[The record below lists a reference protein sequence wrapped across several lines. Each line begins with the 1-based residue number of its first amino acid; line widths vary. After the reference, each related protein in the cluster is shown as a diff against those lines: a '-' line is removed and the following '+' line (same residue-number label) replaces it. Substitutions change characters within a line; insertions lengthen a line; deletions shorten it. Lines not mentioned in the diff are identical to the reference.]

1 MNKATFKKGEII
13 FRQGEPGNCMYD
25 IHWGRVGV
33 YAEYGTANEKKLAE
47 LYPGDFFGEMGLLE
61 QSPRSAT
68 VVALEDSTQVS
79 AIMESDF
86 REFFEQNP
94 AKVFTIMQTLSQ
106 KLRRTTQEYLDVCRT
121 VYDVVEE
128 EKQGAEGG
136 HSKEVE
142 QSLLAIY
149 NSYLSYPFLDMY

>member
-1 MNKATFKKGEII
+1 MNKAVFKKGEVI
-13 FRQGEPGNCMYD
+13 FRQGDPGNCMYD
-25 IHWGRVGV
+25 IVWGSVGV
-33 YAEYGTANEKKLAE
+33 YAEYGTPNEKKLAE
-47 LYPGDFFGEMGLLE
+47 LRAGDFFGEMGLLE

-68 VVALEDSTQVS
+68 VVALENDTQVS

-86 REFFEQNP
+86 RDYFAENP

-121 VYDVVEE
+121 VYETVEGEKKGGEPRSE
-128 EKQGAEGG
+128 EL
-136 HSKEVE
+136 E

>member
-1 MNKATFKKGEII
+1 MNKAVFKKGEVI
-13 FRQGEPGNCMYD
+13 FRQGDPGNCMYD
-25 IHWGRVGV
+25 IVWGSVGV
-33 YAEYGTANEKKLAE
+33 YAEYGTPNEKKLAE
-47 LYPGDFFGEMGLLE
+47 LRAGDFFGEMGLLE

-68 VVALEDSTQVS
+68 VVALENDTQVS

-86 REFFEQNP
+86 RDYFAESP

-106 KLRRTTQEYLDVCRT
+106 KLRRTTQDYLDVCRT
-121 VYDVVEE
+121 VYETVEGEKKGGEPRSE
-128 EKQGAEGG
+128 EL
-136 HSKEVE
+136 E

>member
-1 MNKATFKKGEII
+1 
-13 FRQGEPGNCMYD
+13 
-25 IHWGRVGV
+25 
-33 YAEYGTANEKKLAE
+33 
-47 LYPGDFFGEMGLLE
+47 
-61 QSPRSAT
+61 
-68 VVALEDSTQVS
+68 
-79 AIMESDF
+79 MESDF

>member
-1 MNKATFKKGEII
+1 MNKAVFNKGEVI
-13 FRQGEPGNCMYD
+13 FRQGDPGNCMYD
-25 IHWGRVGV
+25 IVWGSVGV
-33 YAEYGTANEKKLAE
+33 YAEYGTPNEKKLAE
-47 LYPGDFFGEMGLLE
+47 LRAGDFFGEMGLLE

-68 VVALEDSTQVS
+68 VVALENDTQVS

-86 REFFEQNP
+86 RDYFEENP

-106 KLRRTTQEYLDVCRT
+106 KLRRTTQDYLDVCRT
-121 VYDVVEE
+121 VYETVEGEKKGGEPRSE
-128 EKQGAEGG
+128 EL
-136 HSKEVE
+136 E

>member
-86 REFFEQNP
+86 RSMRSCFQRMP
-94 AKVFTIMQTLSQ
+94 
-106 KLRRTTQEYLDVCRT
+106 
-121 VYDVVEE
+121 
-128 EKQGAEGG
+128 
-136 HSKEVE
+136 
-142 QSLLAIY
+142 
-149 NSYLSYPFLDMY
+149 

>member
-1 MNKATFKKGEII
+1 MNKAVFNKGEVI
-13 FRQGEPGNCMYD
+13 FRQGDPGNCMYD
-25 IHWGRVGV
+25 IVWGSVGV
-33 YAEYGTANEKKLAE
+33 YAEYGTPNEKKLAE
-47 LYPGDFFGEMGLLE
+47 LRPGDFFGEMGLLE

-68 VVALEDSTQVS
+68 VVALENDTQVS

-86 REFFEQNP
+86 RDYFAENP

-106 KLRRTTQEYLDVCRT
+106 KLRRTTQDYLDVCRT
-121 VYDVVEE
+121 VYETVEGEKKGGEPRSE
-128 EKQGAEGG
+128 EL
-136 HSKEVE
+136 E

>member
-1 MNKATFKKGEII
+1 MNKAVFNKGEVI
-13 FRQGEPGNCMYD
+13 FRQGDPGNCMYD
-25 IHWGRVGV
+25 IVWGSVGV
-33 YAEYGTANEKKLAE
+33 YAEYGTPNEKKLAE
-47 LYPGDFFGEMGLLE
+47 LRPGDFFGEMGLLE

-68 VVALEDSTQVS
+68 VVALEDDTQVS

-86 REFFEQNP
+86 RDYFAENP

-106 KLRRTTQEYLDVCRT
+106 KLRRTTQDYLDVCRT
-121 VYDVVEE
+121 VYETVEGEKKGGEPRSE
-128 EKQGAEGG
+128 EL
-136 HSKEVE
+136 E

>member
-1 MNKATFKKGEII
+1 MNKAIFKKGEVIC
-13 FRQGEPGNCMYD
+13 RQGEPGNCMYD
-25 IHWGRVGV
+25 IYWGSVGV
-33 YAEYGTANEKKLAE
+33 YSEYGTANEKKLAE
-47 LYPGDFFGEMGLLE
+47 LYAGDFFGEMGLLE

-68 VVALEDSTQVS
+68 VVALTDNTQVS

-86 REFFEQNP
+86 RDYFAENP

-106 KLRRTTQEYLDVCRT
+106 KLRKTTQDYLDVCRT

-128 EKQGAEGG
+128 EKQGTQGG
-136 HSKEVE
+136 HSREVE

>member
-1 MNKATFKKGEII
+1 
-13 FRQGEPGNCMYD
+13 QGDPGNCMYD
-25 IHWGRVGV
+25 IVWGSVGV
-33 YAEYGTANEKKLAE
+33 YAEYGTLNEKKLAE
-47 LYPGDFFGEMGLLE
+47 LRAGDFFGEMGLLE

-68 VVALEDSTQVS
+68 VVALENDTQVS

-86 REFFEQNP
+86 RDYFAENP

-106 KLRRTTQEYLDVCRT
+106 KLRRTTQDYLDVCRT
-121 VYDVVEE
+121 VYETVEGEKKGGEPRSE
-128 EKQGAEGG
+128 EL
-136 HSKEVE
+136 E

>member
-1 MNKATFKKGEII
+1 MNKAVFNKGEVI
-13 FRQGEPGNCMYD
+13 FRQGDPGNCMYD
-25 IHWGRVGV
+25 IVWGSVGV
-33 YAEYGTANEKKLAE
+33 YAEYGTPTEKKLAE
-47 LYPGDFFGEMGLLE
+47 LRAGDFFGEMGLLE

-68 VVALEDSTQVS
+68 VVALENDTQVS

-86 REFFEQNP
+86 RDYFAENP

-106 KLRRTTQEYLDVCRT
+106 KLRRTTQDYLDVCRT
-121 VYDVVEE
+121 VYETVEGEKKGGEPRSE
-128 EKQGAEGG
+128 EL
-136 HSKEVE
+136 E